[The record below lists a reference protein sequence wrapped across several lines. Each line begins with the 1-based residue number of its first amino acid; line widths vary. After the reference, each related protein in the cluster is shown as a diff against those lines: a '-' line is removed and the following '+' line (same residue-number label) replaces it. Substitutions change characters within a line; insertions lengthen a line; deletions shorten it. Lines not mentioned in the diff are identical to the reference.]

1 MCAFDAGSYVQNIAI
16 KPATKDG
23 KSSPFDGGL
32 IKMGR
37 LFERGGGLFNLE
49 KKDGISS
56 P

>member
-16 KPATKDG
+16 KPATEDG

-37 LFERGGGLFNLE
+37 LFERGGGGL
-49 KKDGISS
+49 I
-56 P
+56 